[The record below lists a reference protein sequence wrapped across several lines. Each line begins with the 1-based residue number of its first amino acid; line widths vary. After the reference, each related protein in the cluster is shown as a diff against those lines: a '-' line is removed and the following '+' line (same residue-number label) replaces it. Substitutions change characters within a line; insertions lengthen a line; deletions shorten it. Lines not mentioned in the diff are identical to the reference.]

1 MKRIKNHIYYESSY
15 TGTTVG
21 ALLFSNDT
29 VLIDAPLKPDEARA
43 WLADL
48 RKAGA
53 KPRRLAINLDSHP
66 DRTLGTQTLE
76 AQVLAHKET
85 ARQFRRRAAIFKAL
99 KQESGAEW
107 EQTSGLSGLRW
118 ILPKI
123 TFSEHSILHFDER
136 ELRLEYHPGPSPG
149 ACWLIAAK
157 DKVVFVGDAIV
168 LGQPPFLAQANISD
182 WLNGLDLLLTR
193 PFRGYT
199 IISGRGGKATTK
211 DINGQRKFLTTVE
224 MNLKKFAKRK
234 STASAEIDKLANKLL
249 AKYKT
254 PAKRK
259 AFYLQRLKHGLHNYY
274 ARHYLPPSKSQNN
287 N

>member
-1 MKRIKNHIYYESSY
+1 MKRIKNHIYYETSY

-29 VLIDAPLKPDEARA
+29 LLIDAPLKPDEARA

-118 ILPKI
+118 ILPRI
-123 TFSEHSILHFDER
+123 TFSEYTLLHFDQR

-149 ACWLIAAK
+149 ACWLIAPK

-168 LGQPPFLAQANISD
+168 SGQPPFLAQANIPD
-182 WLNGLDLLLTR
+182 WLEGLDLLLTR
-193 PFRGYT
+193 QFRGYT
-199 IISGRGGKATTK
+199 IISGRGGKVTTK
-211 DINGQRKFLTTVE
+211 DITAQKRLLTTVE
-224 MNLKKFAKRK
+224 TSLKRFSKRK
-234 STASAEIDKLANKLL
+234 STASAEIDKLANKML
-249 AKYKT
+249 AKYKA

-259 AFYLQRLKHGLHNYY
+259 TLYLQRLKHGLHNYY